1 MKSTTTRNASLVVTA
16 RCESMVK
23 VAFSATSPAYGDRM
37 SSASL
42 DTHETEAAIV
52 PGRSDRAYVGPRP
65 SLRRETKDAIP
76 VGARRT
82 RAELRDA
89 RAVHSVQFHFRR
101 GGREF
106 LEQRFGLVPALL
118 AEVRQRLV
126 ETVDLQKRV
135 AADFALG
142 ADGLEN
148 RDTLALALN
157 PDLVHFPIDEV
168 LHGVHDVLGD
178 EDAYAVFL
186 GEILETGGEVYGVS
200 HYRVGTAKL

>member
-1 MKSTTTRNASLVVTA
+1 MKSTTTRKASLVVTA

-23 VAFSATSPAYGDRM
+23 VAFSATSLRAYGDRM

-42 DTHETEAAIV
+42 DTHETEGAIV
-52 PGRSDRAYVGPRP
+52 PGRSGRAYVGPRP

-89 RAVHSVQFHFRR
+89 HAVHSVQFHFRR
-101 GGREF
+101 GGRQF

-118 AEVRQRLV
+118 AEMRQRLV

-148 RDTLALALN
+148 RDTLA
-157 PDLVHFPIDEV
+157 
-168 LHGVHDVLGD
+168 
-178 EDAYAVFL
+178 
-186 GEILETGGEVYGVS
+186 
-200 HYRVGTAKL
+200 